1 MQRSQTP
8 RGTFDAATAA
18 ASLQQLFQAELD
30 AVHRAGNAQGPK
42 PELYKPAQAPA
53 AGPWGTS
60 ATGRPAP
67 KAGAMASGQDFLA
80 TLNASVE
87 KAKGAAA
94 TTKTK

>member
-8 RGTFDAATAA
+8 RGAFDAASAA
-18 ASLQQLFQAELD
+18 DSLQKLFQAELD

-53 AGPWGTS
+53 GPWGT
-60 ATGRPAP
+60 ATTGRPAP
-67 KAGAMASGQDFLA
+67 KAGAMANGQDFLA
-80 TLNASVE
+80 TLSAGLE

-94 TTKTK
+94 SMKTK